1 MQENSPFNIV
11 NKEAVAAPYVEEST
25 DESPTKRIENMVAS
39 SPIFIFMKG
48 TPNQPQCGFS
58 ANTVGIF
65 GSLGKS
71 FKTFDVLS
79 APEIRSEIKNF
90 SNWPTI
96 PQIYING
103 KFIGGND
110 IITELHQNGEL
121 AELTKEV

>member
-11 NKEAVAAPYVEEST
+11 NKGAVAAPHIEEST
-25 DESPTKRIENMVAS
+25 DESPTKRIESMINA

-58 ANTVGIF
+58 ANTVAIF
-65 GSLGKS
+65 NSLGKS
-71 FKTFDVLS
+71 FQTFDVLS

-96 PQIYING
+96 PQIYIGG

-121 AELTKEV
+121 TELTKGI